1 MEIKG
6 VITAMLTPMKADE
19 SIDLAQ
25 MRRLTRRQLDAG
37 IHGLFIAGTNGEGYA
52 LSSAEKLALADAVL
66 QETNGRVPVFFGSGM
81 CTTRETIALSL
92 EAQRLGVDALSIVC
106 PYFAAAS
113 QEGLYAHFAA
123 VAQAV
128 DLPIILY
135 NIPARTGVNLTPATV
150 ARLAQVDNIVGIK
163 DSSGNFEQMLSYL
176 EAVPPD
182 FNVLCGNDALLL
194 WSLLAGGRGGICGV
208 ANLFPQRMASIY
220 EHWAAGDLAAARRA
234 QDSIRPFRALF
245 RLGSSVSVIK
255 AAAKH
260 SGLSAGPVRRPFGLT
275 DPDAEA
281 AIEAFLHQNSMQ
293 KETW

>member
-135 NIPARTGVNLTPATV
+135 NSPARTGVNLTPATV
-150 ARLAQVDNIVGIK
+150 ARLAQIDNIVGIK

-220 EHWAAGDLAAARRA
+220 AHWAAGDLAAARRA

-255 AAAKH
+255 AAANH

-281 AIEAFLHQNSMQ
+281 AIEAFLHQSSMQ